1 MTPRW
6 FSLCLPLVLL
16 PAGAASLHA
25 QANATVPDPDPE
37 LERRALQVADGFEVN
52 LFAADPLLAKP
63 IHVNWDAAGRL
74 WIASSE
80 TYPQIKPGQVA
91 NDKILI
97 LEDADGDGKAD
108 KVTVFADGLLIPT
121 GLEPGD
127 GGVYVGAS
135 TELLH
140 LSRPPLTPNP
150 SSPKG
155 RGEKEKAPLPS
166 GEKGRGEGAE
176 WGPLRRRVVLSG
188 FGTEDTHHMV
198 HTLRWGHDGMLYFN
212 QSVYIHSH
220 IETPFGVRRLGGG
233 GVWQFRPE
241 TGRLEVL
248 ARGWWNAWGHHFD
261 RWGQSFVTDGA
272 GGEGVCPIFPGAA
285 YFPAASPRALHGLN
299 PGHPK
304 YCGCEILSGRHLP
317 DAWQGNLLANDFRA
331 HRVCR
336 FTLAPDGSGYSARP
350 EADLVRSTHP
360 AFRPID
366 VKMGPDGA
374 IYVADWYNPIIQHG
388 EVDFRD
394 PRRDVAHGRIWR
406 ITAKGRPPVPR
417 PKLEGAKTADLLEA
431 LKAPEGWTRHHAR
444 RVLKERGPSVLPE
457 LAAWTAKLPR
467 DAAAEPLRLETLWTY
482 QSLDVV
488 EPKLLE
494 DLLKAA
500 DYRVRAAAVR
510 VASQWRER
518 LADPLALLG
527 AAVRDEQPQV
537 RLEAV
542 RALGQVPDLKAAD
555 LALAALDRP
564 LDRFLDFGLWL
575 TMRELE
581 PQWLPALQAGRFP
594 ADGNVRR
601 LLFAVQASDSAAV
614 VGAVVKVVREG
625 KLPADSEDGALALLA
640 ARGGAAELA
649 LVLERAV
656 SAEAPRR
663 LALLAAL
670 EQAARQR
677 GQRPAGELNEVA
689 PLIEQKD
696 EATRAAA
703 VRLAGLWKLE
713 SLRPRLVELARG
725 PGGSETLRLA
735 ALDGLAALG
744 GSAGAEALAQVVA
757 GEVSPTL
764 RRKALVALLNLDPK
778 AAARRVVPI
787 LAAVRKDEEAADIY
801 TAFLQRKDG
810 SALLTEA
817 LRGQKLPADVA
828 KVGVRLVRIS
838 GRPAPGL
845 VEELTRA
852 GNLGAATRTLTPKQM
867 EQMVADVAR
876 LGDAARG
883 EKVFRRKD
891 QLCLQCHAI
900 GGAGGLVGPD
910 LSSIGA
916 SAPVDYLV
924 ESLLLPNKAV
934 KENYHSLL
942 VSTSTGR
949 QYTGIKVRQTK
960 TELVLRT
967 AEDKEV
973 SIPVKDIEEQ
983 TPGGS
988 LMPEGLT
995 DALTRSELLDLVRF
1009 LSELGKVGP
1018 YAVGKARLVR
1028 RWEALEAT
1036 AENVQL
1042 LAREGPGTAAK
1053 REAAAAWA
1061 PAYSTVAGLL
1071 PPADLPV
1078 ITGVPGWGRVAVVR
1092 CRLEAATGGAVRLRL
1107 GSVQGLTLWLDGK
1120 PVGPQETLAL
1130 DLASGLHVLTVAI
1143 DLGRRK
1149 EALRCEVEDVPGSP
1163 ARVNPVG
1170 GK

>member
-1 MTPRW
+1 MTPRSL
-6 FSLCLPLVLL
+6 SLCLTLALL
-16 PAGAASLHA
+16 PAGAPALHA

-63 IHVNWDAAGRL
+63 IHMNWDAAGRL

-80 TYPQIKPGQVA
+80 TYPQIKPGQTA
-91 NDKILI
+91 NDKVLV
-97 LEDADGDGKAD
+97 LEDTDGDGKAD
-108 KVTVFADGLLIPT
+108 RVTVFADGLLIPT
-121 GLEPGD
+121 GIEPGD

-140 LSRPPLTPNP
+140 LSRPQGD
-150 SSPKG
+150 K
-155 RGEKEKAPLPS
+155 
-166 GEKGRGEGAE
+166 
-176 WGPLRRRVVLSG
+176 GPLRRRVVLSG

-220 IETPFGVRRLGGG
+220 IETPYGVRRLGGG

-241 TGRLEVL
+241 TGRLEVF

-272 GGEGVCPIFPGAA
+272 GTEGVCPVFPEAA
-285 YFPAASPRALHGLN
+285 YFPAPLPRVLHGLN

-317 DAWQGNLLANDFRA
+317 DAWQGNLLTNDFRA

-336 FTLAPDGSGYSARP
+336 FTLAPDGSGYSAKL
-350 EADLVRSTHP
+350 EADLVKSTHP

-394 PRRDVAHGRIWR
+394 PRRDVTHGRIWR
-406 ITAKGRPPVPR
+406 ITAKGRPLAPR
-417 PKLEGAKTADLLEA
+417 PKLVGAKTADLLEA
-431 LKAPEGWTRHHAR
+431 LKSPEGWTRHHAR
-444 RVLKERGPSVLPE
+444 RVLKERGASVLPD
-457 LAAWTAKLPR
+457 LAAWTAKLPA
-467 DAAAEPLRLETLWTY
+467 DAAAEPLRLETLWTS
-482 QSLDVV
+482 QSLDAV
-488 EPKLLE
+488 EPKLLAG
-494 DLLKAA
+494 LLEAT

-510 VASQWRER
+510 VVSMWRER
-518 LADPLALLG
+518 LADPLALLS
-527 AAVRDEQPQV
+527 AAVRDEHPQV

-542 RALGQVPDLKAAD
+542 RALGQVPDLKAAE
-555 LALAALDRP
+555 LALGVLERP
-564 LDRFLDFGLWL
+564 MDVFLDYGLWL

-594 ADGNVRR
+594 ADGNARG
-601 LLFAVQASDSAAV
+601 LLFAVQASDSPAV
-614 VGAVVKVVREG
+614 ASPLLKLVQAG
-625 KLPADSEDGALALLA
+625 KLPADAEEKALGLLA
-640 ARGGAAELA
+640 ARGGPAELA
-649 LVLERAV
+649 LVLERAL
-656 SAEAPRR
+656 AAGAPRR

-677 GQRPAGELNEVA
+677 GVRPAGDLGRLA
-689 PLIEQKD
+689 ALARQDD
-696 EATRAAA
+696 EATRAAV
-703 VRLAGLWKLE
+703 VRLAGLWKLDA
-713 SLRPRLVELARG
+713 LRPQLVDIARS
-725 PGGSETLRLA
+725 PGSEALRQA

-744 GSAGAEALAQVVA
+744 GPASADALAQVVA
-757 GEVSPTL
+757 GEAPPAL
-764 RRKALVALLNLDPK
+764 RRKALVALLNLDTK
-778 AAARRVVPI
+778 EAARRVVPI
-787 LAAVRKDEEAADIY
+787 LAAVRKDEEAADLY
-801 TAFLQRKDG
+801 QAFLQRKDG

-828 KVGVRLVRIS
+828 KVGVRLVRVS

-852 GNLGAATRTLTPKQM
+852 GNLTAVARILTPKQM

-876 LGDAARG
+876 LGDPARG
-883 EKVFRRKD
+883 EAIFRRKD
-891 QLCLQCHAI
+891 QLCLQCHAVA
-900 GGAGGLVGPD
+900 GAGGLVGPD

-924 ESLLLPNKAV
+924 DSLLLPNKAV

-949 QYTGIKVRQTK
+949 QFTGVKVRQTK

-967 AEDKEV
+967 AEDKEI
-973 SIPVKDIEEQ
+973 SIPLKDIEEQ
-983 TPGGS
+983 KPGGS

-995 DALTRSELLDLVRF
+995 DALTRGELLDLVRF

-1028 RWEALEAT
+1028 RWQALEAMP
-1036 AENVQL
+1036 ENVQVL
-1042 LAREGPGTAAK
+1042 VREGIGAAGAD
-1053 REAAAAWA
+1053 RQSLVWG
-1061 PAYSTVAGLL
+1061 PAYATVAGLL
-1071 PPADLPV
+1071 PPADLPA
-1078 ITGVPGWGRVAVVR
+1078 IAGVPGMGRVAVVR
-1092 CRLEAATGGAVRLRL
+1092 CQLEASAGGPVRLHFN
-1107 GSVQGLTLWLDGK
+1107 GAQGLTLWLDRK
-1120 PVGPQETLAL
+1120 AVEPREKLELNLAP
-1130 DLASGLHVLTVAI
+1130 GLHTLTVAI

-1163 ARVNPVG
+1163 ARINPVG